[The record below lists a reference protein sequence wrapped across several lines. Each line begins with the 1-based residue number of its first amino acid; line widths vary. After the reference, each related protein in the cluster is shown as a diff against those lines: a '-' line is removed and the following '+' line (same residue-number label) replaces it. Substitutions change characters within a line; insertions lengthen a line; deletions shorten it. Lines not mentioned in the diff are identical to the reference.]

1 MLIAILAPLITLTG
15 TSMIFAFT
23 VSVTDLINDLKEMLR
38 ITMDLVRQ
46 AINEMDLDP
55 AALAEV
61 EAAIIGAGLL

>member
-61 EAAIIGAGLL
+61 EEAFIAAGLL

>member
-1 MLIAILAPLITLTG
+1 
-15 TSMIFAFT
+15 MIFAFT
-23 VSVTDLINDLKEMLR
+23 VSVTDLINDLKEKLR

-61 EAAIIGAGLL
+61 EESFISAGLL

>member
-1 MLIAILAPLITLTG
+1 MLIAILAPLIILTG
-15 TSMIFAFT
+15 TSIMFAFT

-61 EAAIIGAGLL
+61 EAAFIGAGLL

>member
-61 EAAIIGAGLL
+61 EAAFIGAGLL